1 MRKTNLLYSSY
12 IGEENSFLT
21 FSNYTEAMTGN
32 HLSVNTKMFPSTF
45 LCAYINVK
53 PDNNGNIDSF
63 INTIVGKY
71 ENKLAFL
78 RDTFTKDSN
87 ISAEDNIY
95 PLEYLIETI
104 KDFDDSFSINYAGQV
119 TEQDYNGTFC
129 DTMCIISTED
139 NGGKAILNPSKGV
152 KKIVDYNN
160 SYDYLYGW
168 SSYDATNN
176 SYNSYIYNGPSIYRD
191 VKPLFD
197 KLSDNNDNNDN
208 NENNSYIY
216 VSSYKY
222 DKLIFTPADKAKS
235 IEFNCIIPLFDIV
248 NVDPKSNDSNITE
261 PSDTELSDT
270 EPSDTKPS
278 DKPSDTEPS
287 NQLNSIEVDL
297 TSSTCNVPMGIWFS
311 QKFKKITL
319 QRDETSGFWPSWS
332 LVLSSQFK
340 PFPKSPHLQSDTQNI
355 SSTDAFGTF
364 AQILVEQ
371 ARLTDE
377 HTDIVVNVQ
386 ALSNRISDVESKINN
401 ISTNKS
407 LDDLKNKIDQIDTKV
422 ASLTE
427 SLEKVNSLISSI
439 TWKQN

>member
-1 MRKTNLLYSSY
+1 MRKTNLLYSTY

-45 LCAYINVK
+45 LCAYINVT
-53 PDNNGNIDSF
+53 PDNIGSF

-95 PLEYLIETI
+95 PLEYLINTL
-104 KDFDDSFSINYAGQV
+104 KDFDNEFSINYVGQV

-139 NGGKAILNPSKGV
+139 NGGKVTLNSVDGT
-152 KKIVDYNN
+152 KKTVDYNN
-160 SYDYLYGW
+160 SYTYLYGW
-168 SSYDATNN
+168 SSYNATN
-176 SYNSYIYNGPSIYRD
+176 SSYIYNGPSIYSD
-191 VKPLFD
+191 VTPLFD
-197 KLSDNNDNNDN
+197 DNDNNA
-208 NENNSYIY
+208 NNSYIY
-216 VSSYKY
+216 VSSYEH
-222 DKLIFTPADKAKS
+222 DKLIFTPDTKAKS

-248 NVDPKSNDSNITE
+248 NVDPKSNESNITE
-261 PSDTELSDT
+261 SSDTELSDT
-270 EPSDTKPS
+270 ESSDV
-278 DKPSDTEPS
+278 EPS
-287 NQLNSIEVDL
+287 KLPNIIEVDL

-311 QKFKKITL
+311 QDFKKITL

-377 HTDIVVNVQ
+377 HTDIAVNVQ
-386 ALSNRISDVESKINN
+386 ALSNRISTVESKVNN
-401 ISTNKS
+401 ISTNMS
-407 LDDLKNKIDQIDTKV
+407 LDALQNKIDQIDTKL

-427 SLEKVNSLISSI
+427 SLEKVDSLIASI
-439 TWKQN
+439 TWTHL

>member
-1 MRKTNLLYSSY
+1 MRKTNLLYSTY

-45 LCAYINVK
+45 LCAYINVT
-53 PDNNGNIDSF
+53 PDNIGSF

-71 ENKLAFL
+71 ENKLTFL

-95 PLEYLIETI
+95 PLEYLINTL
-104 KDFDDSFSINYAGQV
+104 KDFDNEFSINYVGQV

-139 NGGKAILNPSKGV
+139 NGGKATPNPV
-152 KKIVDYNN
+152 TVAKKTVDYNN

-176 SYNSYIYNGPSIYRD
+176 SYIYNGPSIYSN
-191 VKPLFD
+191 VTPLFD
-197 KLSDNNDNNDN
+197 KLSDNNDNNED
-208 NENNSYIY
+208 NSYIY
-216 VSSYKY
+216 VSSYEH
-222 DKLIFTPADKAKS
+222 DKLIFKPDAKAKS

-248 NVDPKSNDSNITE
+248 NVDPKSNESNITE
-261 PSDTELSDT
+261 SSDTELSDT
-270 EPSDTKPS
+270 ES
-278 DKPSDTEPS
+278 SDTEPS
-287 NQLNSIEVDL
+287 KLPNILEVDL

-311 QKFKKITL
+311 QGFKKITL

-377 HTDIVVNVQ
+377 HTDIAVNVQ

-401 ISTNKS
+401 ISTNMS
-407 LDDLKNKIDQIDTKV
+407 LDALQNKIDQIDTKL

>member
-45 LCAYINVK
+45 LCAYINVS
-53 PDNNGNIDSF
+53 DENIGSF

-95 PLEYLIETI
+95 PLEYLINTL
-104 KDFDDSFSINYAGQV
+104 KDFDNEFSINYVGQV

-139 NGGKAILNPSKGV
+139 NGGNATLSDVTGA
-152 KKIVDYNN
+152 KKTVDYNN
-160 SYDYLYGW
+160 SYTYLYGW
-168 SSYDATNN
+168 SSYNATN
-176 SYNSYIYNGPSIYRD
+176 SSYIYNGPSIYEH

-197 KLSDNNDNNDN
+197 DDK
-208 NENNSYIY
+208 NNSYIY
-216 VSSYKY
+216 VSSYEH
-222 DKLIFTPADKAKS
+222 DKLIFKPAAKAKS

-248 NVDPKSNDSNITE
+248 NVDPKSNESNITE

-270 EPSDTKPS
+270 ESS
-278 DKPSDTEPS
+278 NVEPS
-287 NQLNSIEVDL
+287 KLPNTLEVDL

-311 QKFKKITL
+311 QKFEKITL

-377 HTDIVVNVQ
+377 HTDIAVNVQ
-386 ALSNRISDVESKINN
+386 ALSNRISNVESKINN
-401 ISTNKS
+401 ISTNMS
-407 LDDLKNKIDQIDTKV
+407 LDALQNKIDQIDTKL

>member
-1 MRKTNLLYSSY
+1 MRKTNLLYSTY

-21 FSNYTEAMTGN
+21 FSNYTEAITGN

-45 LCAYINVK
+45 LCAYINVT
-53 PDNNGNIDSF
+53 PDNIGSF
-63 INTIVGKY
+63 INTVVGKY

-95 PLEYLIETI
+95 PLEYLINTL
-104 KDFDDSFSINYAGQV
+104 KDFDNEFSINYVGQV

-139 NGGKAILNPSKGV
+139 NGGKATPNPITV
-152 KKIVDYNN
+152 AKKTVDYNN

-168 SSYDATNN
+168 SSYDATNG
-176 SYNSYIYNGPSIYRD
+176 SYIYNGPSIYEN

-197 KLSDNNDNNDN
+197 NDK
-208 NENNSYIY
+208 NNSYIY
-216 VSSYKY
+216 VSSYGH
-222 DKLIFTPADKAKS
+222 DKLIFTPDTKAKS

-248 NVDPKSNDSNITE
+248 NVDPKSNESNITE
-261 PSDTELSDT
+261 PSVT

-278 DKPSDTEPS
+278 DTEPS
-287 NQLNSIEVDL
+287 DKEPSKQLHSIEVDL
-297 TSSTCNVPMGIWFS
+297 TSSTCNIPMGIWFS

-377 HTDIVVNVQ
+377 HTDIAVNVQ
-386 ALSNRISDVESKINN
+386 ALSNRISNVESKINN
-401 ISTNKS
+401 ISTNMS
-407 LDDLKNKIDQIDTKV
+407 LDALQNKIDQIDTKL

>member
-1 MRKTNLLYSSY
+1 MRKTNLLYSTY

-45 LCAYINVK
+45 LCAYINVT
-53 PDNNGNIDSF
+53 PDTIGSF

-95 PLEYLIETI
+95 PLEYLINTL
-104 KDFDDSFSINYAGQV
+104 KDFDNEFSINYVGQV

-139 NGGKAILNPSKGV
+139 NGGNTTLSNATV
-152 KKIVDYNN
+152 AKKTVDYNN
-160 SYDYLYGW
+160 NSTYLYGW
-168 SSYDATNN
+168 SSYDAT
-176 SYNSYIYNGPSIYRD
+176 SSSYIYNGPSIYEH

-197 KLSDNNDNNDN
+197 ND
-208 NENNSYIY
+208 ENNSYIY
-216 VSSYKY
+216 VSSYEH
-222 DKLIFTPADKAKS
+222 DKLIFTPDTKAKS

-248 NVDPKSNDSNITE
+248 NVDHKSNESNITE
-261 PSDTELSDT
+261 SSDTELPDT
-270 EPSDTKPS
+270 ESPDVEQSKPS
-278 DKPSDTEPS
+278 NT
-287 NQLNSIEVDL
+287 LEVDL

-371 ARLTDE
+371 ARLADE
-377 HTDIVVNVQ
+377 HTDIAVNAQ
-386 ALSNRISDVESKINN
+386 ALSNRISNVESKINN
-401 ISTNKS
+401 ISTNMS
-407 LDDLKNKIDQIDTKV
+407 LDALQNKIDQIDTKL

>member
-1 MRKTNLLYSSY
+1 MRKTNLLYSTY

-45 LCAYINVK
+45 LCAYINVT
-53 PDNNGNIDSF
+53 PDNIGSF

-78 RDTFTKDSN
+78 RDTFIKDSN

-95 PLEYLIETI
+95 PLEYLINTL
-104 KDFDDSFSINYAGQV
+104 KDFDNEFSINYVGQV

-139 NGGKAILNPSKGV
+139 NGGNATLNPVTEAKKTV
-152 KKIVDYNN
+152 KTVDYNN

-168 SSYDATNN
+168 SSYDATN
-176 SYNSYIYNGPSIYRD
+176 SSYIYNGPSIYEH

-197 KLSDNNDNNDN
+197 DKDNQDNH
-208 NENNSYIY
+208 IY
-216 VSSYKY
+216 VSSYEH

-248 NVDPKSNDSNITE
+248 NVDPKSNESNITE
-261 PSDTELSDT
+261 PSDTKLSDT
-270 EPSDTKPS
+270 ESSDTKPS
-278 DKPSDTEPS
+278 KPS
-287 NQLNSIEVDL
+287 NILEVDL
-297 TSSTCNVPMGIWFS
+297 TRSTCNVPMGIWFS

-377 HTDIVVNVQ
+377 HTDIAVNVQ
-386 ALSNRISDVESKINN
+386 ALSNRISDVESRINN

-407 LDDLKNKIDQIDTKV
+407 LDALRNKVDQIDTKL

-427 SLEKVNSLISSI
+427 SIEKVNSLISSI

>member
-1 MRKTNLLYSSY
+1 MRKTNLLYSTY

-45 LCAYINVK
+45 LCAYINVT
-53 PDNNGNIDSF
+53 PDNIDSF

-95 PLEYLIETI
+95 PLEYLINTL
-104 KDFDDSFSINYAGQV
+104 KDFDNEFSINYVGQV

-139 NGGKAILNPSKGV
+139 NGGKATPNPV
-152 KKIVDYNN
+152 TVAKKTVDYNN

-168 SSYDATNN
+168 SSYDATN
-176 SYNSYIYNGPSIYRD
+176 SSYIYNGPSIYEH

-197 KLSDNNDNNDN
+197 ND
-208 NENNSYIY
+208 ENNSYIY
-216 VSSYKY
+216 VSSYEH
-222 DKLIFTPADKAKS
+222 DKLIFTPDAKAKS

-248 NVDPKSNDSNITE
+248 NVDPKSNESNITE

-270 EPSDTKPS
+270 ESPDAEQSKPS
-278 DKPSDTEPS
+278 
-287 NQLNSIEVDL
+287 NIIEVDL

-311 QKFKKITL
+311 QGFNKITL

-340 PFPKSPHLQSDTQNI
+340 PFPKSPHLQPDTQNV

-377 HTDIVVNVQ
+377 HTDIAVNVQ
-386 ALSNRISDVESKINN
+386 ALSNRISNVESKINN
-401 ISTNKS
+401 ISTNMS
-407 LDDLKNKIDQIDTKV
+407 LDALQNKIDQIDTKL

>member
-1 MRKTNLLYSSY
+1 MRKTNLLYSTY

-45 LCAYINVK
+45 LCAYINVT
-53 PDNNGNIDSF
+53 PDNIGSF

-95 PLEYLIETI
+95 PLEYLINTL
-104 KDFDDSFSINYAGQV
+104 KDFDNEFSINYVGQV

-139 NGGKAILNPSKGV
+139 NGGKATPNPV
-152 KKIVDYNN
+152 TVAKKTVDYNN

-168 SSYDATNN
+168 SSYDATN
-176 SYNSYIYNGPSIYRD
+176 SSYIYNGPSIYEH

-197 KLSDNNDNNDN
+197 ND
-208 NENNSYIY
+208 ENNSYMY
-216 VSSYKY
+216 VSSYEH
-222 DKLIFTPADKAKS
+222 DKLIFTPDAKAKS
-235 IEFNCIIPLFDIV
+235 IEFNCIIPLFNIV
-248 NVDPKSNDSNITE
+248 NVDPKSNESNITE
-261 PSDTELSDT
+261 SLN
-270 EPSDTKPS
+270 
-278 DKPSDTEPS
+278 TEPS
-287 NQLNSIEVDL
+287 NIESPDAEQSKPLNILEVDL

-311 QKFKKITL
+311 QGFNKITL

-377 HTDIVVNVQ
+377 HTDIAVNVQ
-386 ALSNRISDVESKINN
+386 ALSNRISNVESKINN
-401 ISTNKS
+401 ISTNMS
-407 LDDLKNKIDQIDTKV
+407 LDALQNKIDQIDTKL

>member
-1 MRKTNLLYSSY
+1 
-12 IGEENSFLT
+12 
-21 FSNYTEAMTGN
+21 MTGN

-45 LCAYINVK
+45 LCAYINVSEE
-53 PDNNGNIDSF
+53 NIGSF

-71 ENKLAFL
+71 ENKLAYQ
-78 RDTFTKDSN
+78 RDTITKDSN

-95 PLEYLIETI
+95 PLEYLINTL
-104 KDFDDSFSINYAGQV
+104 KDFDNEFSINYVGQV

-139 NGGKAILNPSKGV
+139 NGGKAIPNPVNGV
-152 KKIVDYNN
+152 KKTVDYNN
-160 SYDYLYGW
+160 NSTYLYGW
-168 SSYDATNN
+168 SSYDAT
-176 SYNSYIYNGPSIYRD
+176 SSSYIYNGPSIYKD

-197 KLSDNNDNNDN
+197 NDK
-208 NENNSYIY
+208 NNSYMY
-216 VSSYKY
+216 VSSYEH
-222 DKLIFTPADKAKS
+222 DKLIFTPDTKAKS

-248 NVDPKSNDSNITE
+248 NVDPKSNESNITE
-261 PSDTELSDT
+261 SSDTELPDT
-270 EPSDTKPS
+270 ESPDAEQSKPS
-278 DKPSDTEPS
+278 NT
-287 NQLNSIEVDL
+287 LEVDL

-377 HTDIVVNVQ
+377 HTDIAVNAQ
-386 ALSNRISDVESKINN
+386 ALSNRISNVESKINN
-401 ISTNKS
+401 ISTNMS
-407 LDDLKNKIDQIDTKV
+407 LDALQNKIDQIDTKL

>member
-1 MRKTNLLYSSY
+1 MRKTNLLYSTY

-45 LCAYINVK
+45 LCAYINVR
-53 PDNNGNIDSF
+53 PDNIGSF
-63 INTIVGKY
+63 INTVVGKY

-95 PLEYLIETI
+95 PLEYLINTL
-104 KDFDDSFSINYAGQV
+104 KDFDNEFSINYAGQV

-139 NGGKAILNPSKGV
+139 NGGKAIPNPVNGV
-152 KKIVDYNN
+152 KKTVDYNN

-168 SSYDATNN
+168 SSYDATN
-176 SYNSYIYNGPSIYRD
+176 SSYIYNGPSIYED

-197 KLSDNNDNNDN
+197 DKKNH
-208 NENNSYIY
+208 IY
-216 VSSYKY
+216 VSSYEH
-222 DKLIFTPADKAKS
+222 DKLIFTPDAKAKS

-248 NVDPKSNDSNITE
+248 NVDPKSNESNITE
-261 PSDTELSDT
+261 PSNTEPSNA
-270 EPSDTKPS
+270 EPSDTESPDVEQSKPS
-278 DKPSDTEPS
+278 
-287 NQLNSIEVDL
+287 NILEVDL

-377 HTDIVVNVQ
+377 HTDIAVNMQ
-386 ALSNRISDVESKINN
+386 ALSNRIFDVESKINN
-401 ISTNKS
+401 ISTNMS
-407 LDDLKNKIDQIDTKV
+407 LDALQNKIDQIDTKL

-427 SLEKVNSLISSI
+427 SLEKVDSLIASI
-439 TWKQN
+439 TWTHL

>member
-1 MRKTNLLYSSY
+1 MRKTNLLYSTY

-45 LCAYINVK
+45 LCAYINVT
-53 PDNNGNIDSF
+53 PDNIGSF

-78 RDTFTKDSN
+78 RDTFTKDSS

-95 PLEYLIETI
+95 PLEYLINTL
-104 KDFDDSFSINYAGQV
+104 KDFDKEFSINYVGQV

-139 NGGKAILNPSKGV
+139 NGGKATISDVAGTKKTV
-152 KKIVDYNN
+152 KTVDYNN

-176 SYNSYIYNGPSIYRD
+176 SYIYNGPSIYSN
-191 VKPLFD
+191 VTPLFD
-197 KLSDNNDNNDN
+197 KLSDNNDNN
-208 NENNSYIY
+208 ENNSYMY
-216 VSSYKY
+216 VSSYEH
-222 DKLIFTPADKAKS
+222 DKLIFRPDTKAKS

-248 NVDPKSNDSNITE
+248 NVDPKSNESNITE
-261 PSDTELSDT
+261 PSNTELPDTESTDV
-270 EPSDTKPS
+270 EQSKPS
-278 DKPSDTEPS
+278 NT
-287 NQLNSIEVDL
+287 LEVDL

-377 HTDIVVNVQ
+377 HTDIAVNVQ
-386 ALSNRISDVESKINN
+386 ALSNRISNVESKVNN
-401 ISTNKS
+401 ISTNMS

>member
-1 MRKTNLLYSSY
+1 MRKTNLLYSTY

-45 LCAYINVK
+45 LCAYINVSEE
-53 PDNNGNIDSF
+53 NIGSF

-95 PLEYLIETI
+95 PLEYLINTL
-104 KDFDDSFSINYAGQV
+104 KDFDNEFSINYVGQV

-139 NGGKAILNPSKGV
+139 NGGKAIPNPVNGV
-152 KKIVDYNN
+152 KKTVDYNN
-160 SYDYLYGW
+160 NSTYLYGW
-168 SSYDATNN
+168 SSYDAT
-176 SYNSYIYNGPSIYRD
+176 SSSYIYNGPSIYEH

-197 KLSDNNDNNDN
+197 ND
-208 NENNSYIY
+208 ENNSYMY
-216 VSSYKY
+216 VSSYEH
-222 DKLIFTPADKAKS
+222 DKLIFKPDAKAKS

-248 NVDPKSNDSNITE
+248 NVDPKSNESNITE
-261 PSDTELSDT
+261 SSDTELPDT
-270 EPSDTKPS
+270 ESPDVEQSKPS
-278 DKPSDTEPS
+278 NT
-287 NQLNSIEVDL
+287 LEVDL

-371 ARLTDE
+371 ARLADE
-377 HTDIVVNVQ
+377 HTDIAVNAQ
-386 ALSNRISDVESKINN
+386 ALSNRISNVESKINN
-401 ISTNKS
+401 ISTNMS
-407 LDDLKNKIDQIDTKV
+407 LDALQNKIDQIDTKL

>member
-1 MRKTNLLYSSY
+1 MRKTNLLYSTY

-45 LCAYINVK
+45 LCAYINVT
-53 PDNNGNIDSF
+53 PDNIGSF

-95 PLEYLIETI
+95 PLEYLINTL
-104 KDFDDSFSINYAGQV
+104 KDFDNEFSINYVGQV

-139 NGGKAILNPSKGV
+139 NGGNATLSDATGA
-152 KKIVDYNN
+152 KKTVDYNN
-160 SYDYLYGW
+160 SYTYLYGW
-168 SSYDATNN
+168 SSYDAT
-176 SYNSYIYNGPSIYRD
+176 SSSYIYNGPSIYSD
-191 VKPLFD
+191 VTPLFD
-197 KLSDNNDNNDN
+197 NDK
-208 NENNSYIY
+208 NNSYMY
-216 VSSYKY
+216 VSSYEH
-222 DKLIFTPADKAKS
+222 DKLIFTPDTKAKS

-248 NVDPKSNDSNITE
+248 NVDPKSNESNITE
-261 PSDTELSDT
+261 S
-270 EPSDTKPS
+270 SDTKLS
-278 DKPSDTEPS
+278 DAETPDVEQSKPS
-287 NQLNSIEVDL
+287 NILEVDL

-311 QKFKKITL
+311 QGFNKITL

-377 HTDIVVNVQ
+377 HTDIAVNVQ
-386 ALSNRISDVESKINN
+386 ALSNRISSVESKINN
-401 ISTNKS
+401 ISTNMS
-407 LDDLKNKIDQIDTKV
+407 LDALQNKIDQIDTKL
-422 ASLTE
+422 ASLAE
-427 SLEKVNSLISSI
+427 SLEKVDSLISAI
-439 TWKQN
+439 TWQQI

>member
-1 MRKTNLLYSSY
+1 MRKTNLLYSTY

-45 LCAYINVK
+45 LCAYINVT
-53 PDNNGNIDSF
+53 PDNIGSF

-95 PLEYLIETI
+95 PLEYLINTL
-104 KDFDDSFSINYAGQV
+104 KDFDNEFSINYVGQV

-139 NGGKAILNPSKGV
+139 NGGNATLSDATGA
-152 KKIVDYNN
+152 KKTVDYNN
-160 SYDYLYGW
+160 SYTYLYGW
-168 SSYDATNN
+168 SSYDAT
-176 SYNSYIYNGPSIYRD
+176 SSSYIYNGPSIYSD
-191 VKPLFD
+191 VTPLFD
-197 KLSDNNDNNDN
+197 NDK
-208 NENNSYIY
+208 NNSYMY
-216 VSSYKY
+216 VSSYEH
-222 DKLIFTPADKAKS
+222 DKLIFTPDTKAKS

-248 NVDPKSNDSNITE
+248 NVDPKSNESNITE
-261 PSDTELSDT
+261 S
-270 EPSDTKPS
+270 SDTKLS
-278 DKPSDTEPS
+278 DAETPDVEQSKPS
-287 NQLNSIEVDL
+287 NILEVDL

-311 QKFKKITL
+311 QGFNKITL

-377 HTDIVVNVQ
+377 HTDIAVNVQ
-386 ALSNRISDVESKINN
+386 ALSNRISSVESKINN
-401 ISTNKS
+401 ISTNMS
-407 LDDLKNKIDQIDTKV
+407 LDALRNKVDKIETKL

>member
-1 MRKTNLLYSSY
+1 MRKTNLLYSTY

-45 LCAYINVK
+45 LCAYINVT
-53 PDNNGNIDSF
+53 PDNISSF

-104 KDFDDSFSINYAGQV
+104 EEFDKDFSINYVGQV

-139 NGGKAILNPSKGV
+139 NGGKVTANSVNGT
-152 KKIVDYNN
+152 KKTVDYNN
-160 SYDYLYGW
+160 SSTYLYGW

-176 SYNSYIYNGPSIYRD
+176 LYYNGPSIYGN
-191 VKPLFD
+191 VNPLFD
-197 KLSDNNDNNDN
+197 DE
-208 NENNSYIY
+208 ENRY

-222 DKLIFTPADKAKS
+222 DKLTFIPDTNAKS

-248 NVDPKSNDSNITE
+248 NVDPKSNESNITE
-261 PSDTELSDT
+261 SLESDTES
-270 EPSDTKPS
+270 
-278 DKPSDTEPS
+278 S
-287 NQLNSIEVDL
+287 NILEVDL

-319 QRDETSGFWPSWS
+319 NRDESTGFWPSWS

-340 PFPKSPHLQSDTQNI
+340 PFPKSPHLQSDTQNV

-377 HTDIVVNVQ
+377 HTDIAVNVQ
-386 ALSNRISDVESKINN
+386 ALSNRISNLESKINN
-401 ISTNKS
+401 TSTNMS
-407 LDDLKNKIDQIDTKV
+407 LDALKNKIDEIDTKL
-422 ASLTE
+422 ASLSE
-427 SLEKVNSLISSI
+427 SFEKVNSLISSI

>member
-1 MRKTNLLYSSY
+1 MRKTNLLYSTY

-45 LCAYINVK
+45 LCAYINVSEE
-53 PDNNGNIDSF
+53 NIGSF

-95 PLEYLIETI
+95 PLEYLINTL
-104 KDFDDSFSINYAGQV
+104 KDFDNEFSINYVGQV

-139 NGGKAILNPSKGV
+139 NGGNTTLSNATV
-152 KKIVDYNN
+152 AKKTVDYNN
-160 SYDYLYGW
+160 NSTYLYGW
-168 SSYDATNN
+168 SSYDAT
-176 SYNSYIYNGPSIYRD
+176 SSSYIYNGPSIYEH

-197 KLSDNNDNNDN
+197 ND
-208 NENNSYIY
+208 ENNSYMY
-216 VSSYKY
+216 VSSYEH
-222 DKLIFTPADKAKS
+222 DKLIFTPDTKAKS

-248 NVDPKSNDSNITE
+248 NVDPKSNESNITE
-261 PSDTELSDT
+261 SSDTELPDT
-270 EPSDTKPS
+270 ESPDVEQSKPS
-278 DKPSDTEPS
+278 NT
-287 NQLNSIEVDL
+287 LEVDL

-371 ARLTDE
+371 ARLADE
-377 HTDIVVNVQ
+377 HTDIAVNAQ
-386 ALSNRISDVESKINN
+386 ALSNRISNVESKINN
-401 ISTNKS
+401 ISTNMS
-407 LDDLKNKIDQIDTKV
+407 LDALQNKIDQIDTKL

>member
-1 MRKTNLLYSSY
+1 MRKTNLLYSTY

-45 LCAYINVK
+45 LCAYINVT
-53 PDNNGNIDSF
+53 PDNIGSF

-95 PLEYLIETI
+95 PLEYLINTL
-104 KDFDDSFSINYAGQV
+104 KDFDNEFSINYVGQV

-139 NGGKAILNPSKGV
+139 NGGNTTLSNATV
-152 KKIVDYNN
+152 AKKTVDYNN
-160 SYDYLYGW
+160 NSTYLYGW
-168 SSYDATNN
+168 SSYDAT
-176 SYNSYIYNGPSIYRD
+176 SSSYIYNGPSIYKD

-197 KLSDNNDNNDN
+197 NDK
-208 NENNSYIY
+208 NNSYMY
-216 VSSYKY
+216 VSSYEH
-222 DKLIFTPADKAKS
+222 DKLIFTPDTKAKS

-248 NVDPKSNDSNITE
+248 NVDPKSNESNITE
-261 PSDTELSDT
+261 SSDTELPDT
-270 EPSDTKPS
+270 ESSDVEQSKPS
-278 DKPSDTEPS
+278 
-287 NQLNSIEVDL
+287 NILEVDL

-371 ARLTDE
+371 ARLADE
-377 HTDIVVNVQ
+377 HTDIAVNAQ
-386 ALSNRISDVESKINN
+386 ALSNRISNVESKINN
-401 ISTNKS
+401 ISTNMS
-407 LDDLKNKIDQIDTKV
+407 LDALQNKIDQIDTKL

>member
-1 MRKTNLLYSSY
+1 MRKTNLLYSTY

-45 LCAYINVK
+45 LCAYINVSEE
-53 PDNNGNIDSF
+53 NIGSF

-95 PLEYLIETI
+95 PLEYLINTL
-104 KDFDDSFSINYAGQV
+104 KDFDNEFSINYVGQV

-139 NGGKAILNPSKGV
+139 NGGKAIPNPVNGV
-152 KKIVDYNN
+152 KKTVDYNN
-160 SYDYLYGW
+160 NSTYLYGW
-168 SSYDATNN
+168 SSYDAT
-176 SYNSYIYNGPSIYRD
+176 SSSYIYNGPSIYKD

-197 KLSDNNDNNDN
+197 NDK
-208 NENNSYIY
+208 NNSYMY
-216 VSSYKY
+216 VSSYEH
-222 DKLIFTPADKAKS
+222 DKLIFTPDTKAKS

-248 NVDPKSNDSNITE
+248 NVDPKSNESNITE
-261 PSDTELSDT
+261 SSDTELPDT
-270 EPSDTKPS
+270 ESPDAEQSKPS
-278 DKPSDTEPS
+278 NT
-287 NQLNSIEVDL
+287 LEVDL

-340 PFPKSPHLQSDTQNI
+340 PFPKSPHLQSDTQNV

-377 HTDIVVNVQ
+377 HTDIAVNVQ

-401 ISTNKS
+401 ISTNMS
-407 LDDLKNKIDQIDTKV
+407 LDALQNKIDQIDTKL

>member
-1 MRKTNLLYSSY
+1 MRKTNLLYSTY

-45 LCAYINVK
+45 LCAYINVSEE
-53 PDNNGNIDSF
+53 NIGSF

-95 PLEYLIETI
+95 PLEYLINTL
-104 KDFDDSFSINYAGQV
+104 KDFDNEFSINYVGQV

-139 NGGKAILNPSKGV
+139 NGGKAIPNPVNGV
-152 KKIVDYNN
+152 KKTVDYNN
-160 SYDYLYGW
+160 SYTYLYGW

-176 SYNSYIYNGPSIYRD
+176 SYIYNGPSIYEH

-197 KLSDNNDNNDN
+197 ND
-208 NENNSYIY
+208 ENNSYMY
-216 VSSYKY
+216 VSSYEH
-222 DKLIFTPADKAKS
+222 DKLIFKPDAKAKS

-248 NVDPKSNDSNITE
+248 NVDHKSNESNITE
-261 PSDTELSDT
+261 SSDTELPDT
-270 EPSDTKPS
+270 ESPDVEQSKPS
-278 DKPSDTEPS
+278 NT
-287 NQLNSIEVDL
+287 LEVDL

-371 ARLTDE
+371 ARLADE
-377 HTDIVVNVQ
+377 HTDIAVNAQ
-386 ALSNRISDVESKINN
+386 ALSNRISNVESKINN
-401 ISTNKS
+401 ISTNMS
-407 LDDLKNKIDQIDTKV
+407 LDALQNKIDQIDTKL

>member
-1 MRKTNLLYSSY
+1 MRKTNLLYSTY
-12 IGEENSFLT
+12 IGKENSFLT

-45 LCAYINVK
+45 LCAYINVSD
-53 PDNNGNIDSF
+53 DNISSF

-104 KDFDDSFSINYAGQV
+104 EEFDKDFSINYVGQV

-139 NGGKAILNPSKGV
+139 NGGKVTANSVNGT
-152 KKIVDYNN
+152 KKTVDYKN

-176 SYNSYIYNGPSIYRD
+176 SYIYNGPSIYEH

-197 KLSDNNDNNDN
+197 DK
-208 NENNSYIY
+208 ENRY

-222 DKLIFTPADKAKS
+222 DKLTFIPDTNAKS

-248 NVDPKSNDSNITE
+248 NVDPKSNESNITE
-261 PSDTELSDT
+261 SSDTKLSDT
-270 EPSDTKPS
+270 ES
-278 DKPSDTEPS
+278 SDTESSNKEPS
-287 NQLNSIEVDL
+287 NILEVDL

-311 QKFKKITL
+311 QSFNKITL
-319 QRDETSGFWPSWS
+319 QRDESTGFWPSWS

-340 PFPKSPHLQSDTQNI
+340 PFPKSPHLQSDTQNV

-377 HTDIVVNVQ
+377 HTDIAVNVQ
-386 ALSNRISDVESKINN
+386 TLSNRISNLESKINN
-401 ISTNKS
+401 TSTNMS
-407 LDDLKNKIDQIDTKV
+407 LDALKNKIDEIDTKL
-422 ASLTE
+422 ASLSE
-427 SLEKVNSLISSI
+427 SFEKVNSLISSI

>member
-1 MRKTNLLYSSY
+1 MRKTNLLYSTY

-45 LCAYINVK
+45 LCAYINVR
-53 PDNNGNIDSF
+53 PDNIGSF

-95 PLEYLIETI
+95 PLEYLINTL
-104 KDFDDSFSINYAGQV
+104 KDFDNEFSINYVGQV

-139 NGGKAILNPSKGV
+139 NGGKATISDVTGT
-152 KKIVDYNN
+152 KKTVDYKN
-160 SYDYLYGW
+160 SYSYYLYGW
-168 SSYDATNN
+168 SSYDATK
-176 SYNSYIYNGPSIYRD
+176 NSYIYNGPSIYRD

-197 KLSDNNDNNDN
+197 NNDNDN
-208 NENNSYIY
+208 NENNSYMY
-216 VSSYKY
+216 VSSYEH
-222 DKLIFTPADKAKS
+222 DKLIFKPDAKAKS

-248 NVDPKSNDSNITE
+248 NVDPKSNESNITE
-261 PSDTELSDT
+261 SLDTKLSDT
-270 EPSDTKPS
+270 ESSDAEQSKPS
-278 DKPSDTEPS
+278 
-287 NQLNSIEVDL
+287 NILEVDL

-340 PFPKSPHLQSDTQNI
+340 PFPKSPHLQSDTQNV

-377 HTDIVVNVQ
+377 HTDIAVNVQ

-401 ISTNKS
+401 ISTNMS
-407 LDDLKNKIDQIDTKV
+407 LDALQNKIDQIDTKL

>member
-1 MRKTNLLYSSY
+1 MRKTNLLYSTY

-45 LCAYINVK
+45 LCAYINVT
-53 PDNNGNIDSF
+53 PDNIGSF

-95 PLEYLIETI
+95 PLEYLINTL
-104 KDFDDSFSINYAGQV
+104 KDFDNEFSINYVGQV

-139 NGGKAILNPSKGV
+139 NGGKATPNPV
-152 KKIVDYNN
+152 TVAKKTVDYNN

-168 SSYDATNN
+168 SSYNATN
-176 SYNSYIYNGPSIYRD
+176 SSYIYNGPSIYEH

-197 KLSDNNDNNDN
+197 DKKNH
-208 NENNSYIY
+208 IY
-216 VSSYKY
+216 VSSYEH
-222 DKLIFTPADKAKS
+222 DKLIFKPDAKAKS

-248 NVDPKSNDSNITE
+248 NVDPKSNESNITE
-261 PSDTELSDT
+261 PSNT
-270 EPSDTKPS
+270 EPSDK
-278 DKPSDTEPS
+278 EPS
-287 NQLNSIEVDL
+287 KQLNSIEVDL

-311 QKFKKITL
+311 QGFNKITL

-377 HTDIVVNVQ
+377 HTDIAVNVQ
-386 ALSNRISDVESKINN
+386 ALSNRISNVESKINN
-401 ISTNKS
+401 ISTNMS
-407 LDDLKNKIDQIDTKV
+407 LDALQNKIDQIDTKL

>member
-1 MRKTNLLYSSY
+1 MRKTNLLYSTY

-45 LCAYINVK
+45 LCAYINVT
-53 PDNNGNIDSF
+53 PDNIGSF

-95 PLEYLIETI
+95 PLEYLINTL
-104 KDFDDSFSINYAGQV
+104 KDFDNEFSINYVGQV

-139 NGGKAILNPSKGV
+139 NGGKAISNPV
-152 KKIVDYNN
+152 TVAKKTVDYNN
-160 SYDYLYGW
+160 SYTYLYGW

-176 SYNSYIYNGPSIYRD
+176 SYIYNGPSIYEH

-197 KLSDNNDNNDN
+197 KLPGNNNNNDN

-216 VSSYKY
+216 VSSYEH
-222 DKLIFTPADKAKS
+222 DKLIFKPDAKAKS

-248 NVDPKSNDSNITE
+248 NVDPKSNESNITE
-261 PSDTELSDT
+261 PSNS

-278 DKPSDTEPS
+278 DTEPTK
-287 NQLNSIEVDL
+287 QLNSIEVDL

-340 PFPKSPHLQSDTQNI
+340 PFPKSPHLQPDTQNV

-377 HTDIVVNVQ
+377 HTDIAVNVQ
-386 ALSNRISDVESKINN
+386 ALSNRISSVESKINN
-401 ISTNKS
+401 ISTNMS
-407 LDDLKNKIDQIDTKV
+407 LDALQNKIDQIDTKL

>member
-1 MRKTNLLYSSY
+1 MRKTNLLYSTY

-45 LCAYINVK
+45 LCAYINVSEE
-53 PDNNGNIDSF
+53 NIGSF

-95 PLEYLIETI
+95 PLEYLINTL
-104 KDFDDSFSINYAGQV
+104 KDFDNEFSINYVGQV

-139 NGGKAILNPSKGV
+139 NGGNTTLSNATV
-152 KKIVDYNN
+152 AKKTVDYNN
-160 SYDYLYGW
+160 NSTYLYGW
-168 SSYDATNN
+168 SSYDAT
-176 SYNSYIYNGPSIYRD
+176 SSSYIYNGPSIYKD

-197 KLSDNNDNNDN
+197 ND
-208 NENNSYIY
+208 ENNSYMY
-216 VSSYKY
+216 VSSYEH
-222 DKLIFTPADKAKS
+222 DKLIFTPDTKAKS

-248 NVDPKSNDSNITE
+248 NVDPKSNESNITE
-261 PSDTELSDT
+261 SSDTELPDT
-270 EPSDTKPS
+270 ESPDVEQSKPS
-278 DKPSDTEPS
+278 NT
-287 NQLNSIEVDL
+287 LEVDL
-297 TSSTCNVPMGIWFS
+297 TSSTYNVPMGIWFS

-371 ARLTDE
+371 ARLADE
-377 HTDIVVNVQ
+377 HTDIAVNAQ
-386 ALSNRISDVESKINN
+386 ALSNRISNVESKINN
-401 ISTNKS
+401 ISTNMS
-407 LDDLKNKIDQIDTKV
+407 LDALQNKIDQIDTKL

>member
-1 MRKTNLLYSSY
+1 MRKTNLLYSTY

-45 LCAYINVK
+45 LCAYINVT
-53 PDNNGNIDSF
+53 PDNIGSF

-95 PLEYLIETI
+95 PLEYLINTL
-104 KDFDDSFSINYAGQV
+104 KDFDNEFSINYVGQV

-139 NGGKAILNPSKGV
+139 NGGKVTLNSVDGT
-152 KKIVDYNN
+152 KKTVDYNN
-160 SYDYLYGW
+160 SYSYLYGW
-168 SSYDATNN
+168 SSYDTTK
-176 SYNSYIYNGPSIYRD
+176 NSYIYNGPSIYKN
-191 VKPLFD
+191 VEPLFD
-197 KLSDNNDNNDN
+197 DNDNNA
-208 NENNSYIY
+208 NNSYIY
-216 VSSYKY
+216 VSSYEH

-248 NVDPKSNDSNITE
+248 NVDPKSNESNITE
-261 PSDTELSDT
+261 PSNT
-270 EPSDTKPS
+270 EPLDTKPS
-278 DKPSDTEPS
+278 DTESPDVEQSKPS
-287 NQLNSIEVDL
+287 NILEVDL

-311 QKFKKITL
+311 QKFEKITL

-340 PFPKSPHLQSDTQNI
+340 PFPKSPHLQSDTQNV

-377 HTDIVVNVQ
+377 HTDIAVNVQ
-386 ALSNRISDVESKINN
+386 ALSNRISNVESKINN
-401 ISTNKS
+401 ISTNMS
-407 LDDLKNKIDQIDTKV
+407 LDALQNKIDQIDTKL

>member
-1 MRKTNLLYSSY
+1 MRKTNLLYSTY

-45 LCAYINVK
+45 LCAYINVT
-53 PDNNGNIDSF
+53 PDNIGSF

-95 PLEYLIETI
+95 PLEYLINTL
-104 KDFDDSFSINYAGQV
+104 KDFDNEFSINYVGQV

-139 NGGKAILNPSKGV
+139 NGGNATISDVTEAKKMV
-152 KKIVDYNN
+152 KTVDYNN
-160 SYDYLYGW
+160 SYTYLYGW

-176 SYNSYIYNGPSIYRD
+176 SYIYNGPSIYEH

-197 KLSDNNDNNDN
+197 KLPDNNNNNDNNDN

-216 VSSYKY
+216 VSSYEH
-222 DKLIFTPADKAKS
+222 DKLIFKPDTKAKS

-248 NVDPKSNDSNITE
+248 NVDPKSNESNITE
-261 PSDTELSDT
+261 PSNS

-278 DKPSDTEPS
+278 DTEPTK
-287 NQLNSIEVDL
+287 QLNSIEVDL

-340 PFPKSPHLQSDTQNI
+340 PFPKSPHLQSDTQNV

-377 HTDIVVNVQ
+377 HTDIAVNMQ
-386 ALSNRISDVESKINN
+386 ALSNRIFDVESKINN
-401 ISTNKS
+401 ISTNMS
-407 LDDLKNKIDQIDTKV
+407 LDALQNKIDQIDTKL
-422 ASLTE
+422 ATLTE

>member
-1 MRKTNLLYSSY
+1 MRKTNLLYSTY

-45 LCAYINVK
+45 LCAYINVT
-53 PDNNGNIDSF
+53 PDNIGSF

-95 PLEYLIETI
+95 PLEYLINTL
-104 KDFDDSFSINYAGQV
+104 KDFDNEFSINYVGQV

-139 NGGKAILNPSKGV
+139 NGGKAIPNPVDGA

-168 SSYDATNN
+168 SSYDESNKE
-176 SYNSYIYNGPSIYRD
+176 YIYNGPSIYSD

-197 KLSDNNDNNDN
+197 DKKNH
-208 NENNSYIY
+208 IY
-216 VSSYKY
+216 VSSYEH
-222 DKLIFTPADKAKS
+222 DKLIFTPDTKAKS

-248 NVDPKSNDSNITE
+248 NVDPKSNESNITESSNTE
-261 PSDTELSDT
+261 PSDTE
-270 EPSDTKPS
+270 PPK
-278 DKPSDTEPS
+278 
-287 NQLNSIEVDL
+287 QLNSIEVDL

-311 QKFKKITL
+311 QGFKKITL

-340 PFPKSPHLQSDTQNI
+340 PFPKSPHLQSDTQNV

-377 HTDIVVNVQ
+377 HTDIAVNVQ

-401 ISTNKS
+401 ISTNMS
-407 LDDLKNKIDQIDTKV
+407 LDALQNKIDQIDTKL

>member
-1 MRKTNLLYSSY
+1 MRKTNLLYSTY

-45 LCAYINVK
+45 LCAYINVSEE
-53 PDNNGNIDSF
+53 NIGSF

-104 KDFDDSFSINYAGQV
+104 EEFDKEYSINYVGQV

-139 NGGKAILNPSKGV
+139 NGGNTTLSNATV
-152 KKIVDYNN
+152 AKKTVDYNN
-160 SYDYLYGW
+160 NSTYLYGW
-168 SSYDATNN
+168 SSYDAT
-176 SYNSYIYNGPSIYRD
+176 SSSYIYNGPSIYKD

-197 KLSDNNDNNDN
+197 NDK
-208 NENNSYIY
+208 NNSYMY
-216 VSSYKY
+216 VSSYEH
-222 DKLIFTPADKAKS
+222 DKLIFKPDAKAKS

-248 NVDPKSNDSNITE
+248 NVDPKSNESNITE
-261 PSDTELSDT
+261 SSDTELPDT
-270 EPSDTKPS
+270 ESPDVEQSKPS
-278 DKPSDTEPS
+278 NT
-287 NQLNSIEVDL
+287 LEVDL

-340 PFPKSPHLQSDTQNI
+340 PFPKSPHLQSDTQNV

-377 HTDIVVNVQ
+377 HTDIAVNVQ

-401 ISTNKS
+401 ISTNMS
-407 LDDLKNKIDQIDTKV
+407 LDALQNKIDQIDTKL

>member
-1 MRKTNLLYSSY
+1 MRKTNLLYSTY

-45 LCAYINVK
+45 LCAYINVT
-53 PDNNGNIDSF
+53 PDNIGSF

-95 PLEYLIETI
+95 PLEYLINTL
-104 KDFDDSFSINYAGQV
+104 KDFDNEFSINYVGQV

-139 NGGKAILNPSKGV
+139 NGGNATLNSVDGT
-152 KKIVDYNN
+152 KKTVDYNN

-168 SSYDATNN
+168 SSYNATN
-176 SYNSYIYNGPSIYRD
+176 NSYIYNGPSIYEH

-197 KLSDNNDNNDN
+197 DDK
-208 NENNSYIY
+208 NNSYIY
-216 VSSYKY
+216 VSSYEH
-222 DKLIFTPADKAKS
+222 DKLIFKPDAKAKS

-248 NVDPKSNDSNITE
+248 NVDPKSNESNITE
-261 PSDTELSDT
+261 PSNTEPSDT

-278 DKPSDTEPS
+278 
-287 NQLNSIEVDL
+287 NQLNSLEVDL

-340 PFPKSPHLQSDTQNI
+340 PFPKSPHLQSDTQNV

-377 HTDIVVNVQ
+377 HTDIAVNVQ

-401 ISTNKS
+401 ISTNMS
-407 LDDLKNKIDQIDTKV
+407 LDALQNKIDQIDTKL

>member
-1 MRKTNLLYSSY
+1 MRKTNLLYSTY

-45 LCAYINVK
+45 LCAYINVSEE
-53 PDNNGNIDSF
+53 NIGSF

-95 PLEYLIETI
+95 PLEYLINTL
-104 KDFDDSFSINYAGQV
+104 KDFDNEFSINYVGQV

-139 NGGKAILNPSKGV
+139 NGGKAIPNPVNGV
-152 KKIVDYNN
+152 KKTVDYNN
-160 SYDYLYGW
+160 NSTYLYGW
-168 SSYDATNN
+168 SSYDAT
-176 SYNSYIYNGPSIYRD
+176 SSSYIYNGPSIYKD

-197 KLSDNNDNNDN
+197 NDK
-208 NENNSYIY
+208 NNSYMY
-216 VSSYKY
+216 VSSYEH
-222 DKLIFTPADKAKS
+222 DKLIFTPDTKAKS

-248 NVDPKSNDSNITE
+248 NVDPKSNESNITE
-261 PSDTELSDT
+261 SSDTELPDT
-270 EPSDTKPS
+270 ESPDVEQSKPS
-278 DKPSDTEPS
+278 NT
-287 NQLNSIEVDL
+287 LEVDL

-371 ARLTDE
+371 ARLADE
-377 HTDIVVNVQ
+377 HTDIAVNAQ
-386 ALSNRISDVESKINN
+386 ALSNRISNVESKINN
-401 ISTNKS
+401 ISTNMS
-407 LDDLKNKIDQIDTKV
+407 LDALQNKIDQIDTKL

>member
-1 MRKTNLLYSSY
+1 MRKTNLLYSTY

-45 LCAYINVK
+45 LCAYINVT
-53 PDNNGNIDSF
+53 PDNIGSF

-95 PLEYLIETI
+95 PLEYLINTL
-104 KDFDDSFSINYAGQV
+104 KDFDNEFSINYVGQV

-139 NGGKAILNPSKGV
+139 NGGKVTTNPV
-152 KKIVDYNN
+152 TVAKKTVDYNN

-168 SSYDATNN
+168 SSYDATNG
-176 SYNSYIYNGPSIYRD
+176 SYIYNGLSIYGN

-197 KLSDNNDNNDN
+197 DKKNH
-208 NENNSYIY
+208 IY
-216 VSSYKY
+216 VSSYEH
-222 DKLIFTPADKAKS
+222 DKMIFTPDTKAKS

-248 NVDPKSNDSNITE
+248 NVDPKSNESNITE
-261 PSDTELSDT
+261 SSDTKLSDIESSDTESPDA
-270 EPSDTKPS
+270 EQSKPS
-278 DKPSDTEPS
+278 
-287 NQLNSIEVDL
+287 NILEVDL

-311 QKFKKITL
+311 QGFNKITL

-340 PFPKSPHLQSDTQNI
+340 PFPKSPHLQSDTQNV

-377 HTDIVVNVQ
+377 HTDIAVNVQ
-386 ALSNRISDVESKINN
+386 ALSNRIFDVESKINN
-401 ISTNKS
+401 ISTNMS
-407 LDDLKNKIDQIDTKV
+407 LDALQNKIDQIDTKL

-427 SLEKVNSLISSI
+427 SLEKVDSLIASI
-439 TWKQN
+439 TWTHL

>member
-1 MRKTNLLYSSY
+1 MRKTNLLYSTY

-45 LCAYINVK
+45 LCAYINVT
-53 PDNNGNIDSF
+53 PDTIGSF

-95 PLEYLIETI
+95 PLEYLINTL
-104 KDFDDSFSINYAGQV
+104 KDFDNEFSINYVGQV

-139 NGGKAILNPSKGV
+139 NGGNTTLSNATV
-152 KKIVDYNN
+152 AKKTVDYNN
-160 SYDYLYGW
+160 NSTYLYGW
-168 SSYDATNN
+168 SSYDAT
-176 SYNSYIYNGPSIYRD
+176 SSSYIYNGPSIYKD

-197 KLSDNNDNNDN
+197 ND
-208 NENNSYIY
+208 ENNSYMY
-216 VSSYKY
+216 VSSYEH
-222 DKLIFTPADKAKS
+222 DKLIFKPDAKAKS

-248 NVDPKSNDSNITE
+248 NVDHKSNESNITE
-261 PSDTELSDT
+261 SSDTELPDT
-270 EPSDTKPS
+270 ESPDVEQSKPS
-278 DKPSDTEPS
+278 NT
-287 NQLNSIEVDL
+287 LEVDL

-340 PFPKSPHLQSDTQNI
+340 PFPKSPHLQSDTQNV

-377 HTDIVVNVQ
+377 HTDITVNVQ

-401 ISTNKS
+401 ISTNMS
-407 LDDLKNKIDQIDTKV
+407 LDALQNKIDQIDTKL

>member
-1 MRKTNLLYSSY
+1 MRKTNLLYSTY

-95 PLEYLIETI
+95 PLEYLINTL
-104 KDFDDSFSINYAGQV
+104 KDFDKEFSINYVGQV

-139 NGGKAILNPSKGV
+139 NGGNATLSDATV
-152 KKIVDYNN
+152 AKKTVDYNN

-168 SSYDATNN
+168 SSYDAT
-176 SYNSYIYNGPSIYRD
+176 SSSYIYNGPSIYRN

-197 KLSDNNDNNDN
+197 NDK
-208 NENNSYIY
+208 NNSYMY
-216 VSSYKY
+216 VSSYKH
-222 DKLIFTPADKAKS
+222 DKLIFTPDTKAKS

-248 NVDPKSNDSNITE
+248 NVDPKSNESNITE
-261 PSDTELSDT
+261 TSDTELSDT
-270 EPSDTKPS
+270 ESPDVEQSKP
-278 DKPSDTEPS
+278 
-287 NQLNSIEVDL
+287 LNILEVDL

-377 HTDIVVNVQ
+377 HTNIVVNVQ

-401 ISTNKS
+401 ISTNMS
-407 LDDLKNKIDQIDTKV
+407 LDAIQNKIDQIDTKL

>member
-1 MRKTNLLYSSY
+1 MRKTNLLYSTY

-45 LCAYINVK
+45 LCAYINVT
-53 PDNNGNIDSF
+53 PDNIGSF
-63 INTIVGKY
+63 INTVVGKY

-95 PLEYLIETI
+95 PLEYLINTL
-104 KDFDDSFSINYAGQV
+104 KDFDSEFSINYVGQV

-139 NGGKAILNPSKGV
+139 NGGNATISDVTGAKKTV
-152 KKIVDYNN
+152 KTVNYNN
-160 SYDYLYGW
+160 SYKYLYGW
-168 SSYDATNN
+168 SSYDATNG
-176 SYNSYIYNGPSIYRD
+176 SYIYNGPSIYKD
-191 VKPLFD
+191 VEPLFD
-197 KLSDNNDNNDN
+197 NDK
-208 NENNSYIY
+208 NNSYIY
-216 VSSYKY
+216 VSSYEH
-222 DKLIFTPADKAKS
+222 DKLIFTPDTKAKS

-248 NVDPKSNDSNITE
+248 NVDPKSNESNITESSNTE
-261 PSDTELSDT
+261 PSDTES
-270 EPSDTKPS
+270 
-278 DKPSDTEPS
+278 S
-287 NQLNSIEVDL
+287 NAEQSKQSNILEVDL

-340 PFPKSPHLQSDTQNI
+340 PFPKSPHLQSDTQNV

-377 HTDIVVNVQ
+377 HTDIAVNVQ

-401 ISTNKS
+401 ISTNMS
-407 LDDLKNKIDQIDTKV
+407 LDALQNKIDQIDTKL

>member
-1 MRKTNLLYSSY
+1 MRKTNLLYSTY

-45 LCAYINVK
+45 LCAYINVSEE
-53 PDNNGNIDSF
+53 NIGSF

-95 PLEYLIETI
+95 PLEYLINTL
-104 KDFDDSFSINYAGQV
+104 KDFDNEFSINYVGQV

-139 NGGKAILNPSKGV
+139 NGGKAIPNPVNGV
-152 KKIVDYNN
+152 KKTVDYNN
-160 SYDYLYGW
+160 NSTYLYGW
-168 SSYDATNN
+168 SSYDAT
-176 SYNSYIYNGPSIYRD
+176 SSSYIYNGPSIYKD

-197 KLSDNNDNNDN
+197 NDK
-208 NENNSYIY
+208 NNSYMY
-216 VSSYKY
+216 VSYY
-222 DKLIFTPADKAKS
+222 EHDKLIFTPDTKAKS

-248 NVDPKSNDSNITE
+248 NVDPKSNESNITE
-261 PSDTELSDT
+261 SSDTELPNTESSDV
-270 EPSDTKPS
+270 EQSKPS
-278 DKPSDTEPS
+278 
-287 NQLNSIEVDL
+287 NILEVDL

-377 HTDIVVNVQ
+377 HTDIAVNVQ
-386 ALSNRISDVESKINN
+386 ALSNRISNVESKINN
-401 ISTNKS
+401 ISTNMS
-407 LDDLKNKIDQIDTKV
+407 LDALQNKIDQIDTKL

>member
-1 MRKTNLLYSSY
+1 MRKTNLLYSTY

-45 LCAYINVK
+45 LCAYINVT
-53 PDNNGNIDSF
+53 PDNISSF

-95 PLEYLIETI
+95 PLEYLINTL
-104 KDFDDSFSINYAGQV
+104 KDFDNEFSINYVGQV

-139 NGGKAILNPSKGV
+139 NGGKAIPNPV
-152 KKIVDYNN
+152 TVAKKTVDYNN

-176 SYNSYIYNGPSIYRD
+176 SYIYNGPYIYRD

-197 KLSDNNDNNDN
+197 DKKNH
-208 NENNSYIY
+208 IY
-216 VSSYKY
+216 VSSYEH
-222 DKLIFTPADKAKS
+222 DKLIFTPDAKAKS

-248 NVDPKSNDSNITE
+248 NVDPKSNESNITE
-261 PSDTELSDT
+261 SSNT
-270 EPSDTKPS
+270 EPSDIESPDAEQSKP
-278 DKPSDTEPS
+278 
-287 NQLNSIEVDL
+287 LNILEVDL

-311 QKFKKITL
+311 QGFNKITL

-377 HTDIVVNVQ
+377 HTDIAVNVQ

-401 ISTNKS
+401 ISTNMS
-407 LDDLKNKIDQIDTKV
+407 LDALQNKIDQIDTKL

>member
-1 MRKTNLLYSSY
+1 MRKTNLLYSTY

-45 LCAYINVK
+45 LCAYINVT
-53 PDNNGNIDSF
+53 PDNIGSF

-95 PLEYLIETI
+95 PLEYLINTL
-104 KDFDDSFSINYAGQV
+104 KDFDNEFSINYVGQV

-139 NGGKAILNPSKGV
+139 NGGKATISDVTGTKKTV
-152 KKIVDYNN
+152 KTVDYNN

-168 SSYDATNN
+168 SSYNATN
-176 SYNSYIYNGPSIYRD
+176 NSYIYNGPSIYEH

-197 KLSDNNDNNDN
+197 NNDNDN
-208 NENNSYIY
+208 NENNSYMY
-216 VSSYKY
+216 VSSYEH
-222 DKLIFTPADKAKS
+222 DKLIFTPDTNAKS

-248 NVDPKSNDSNITE
+248 NVDPKSNESNI
-261 PSDTELSDT
+261 T

-278 DKPSDTEPS
+278 DTEPS
-287 NQLNSIEVDL
+287 KQLNSIEVDL

-311 QKFKKITL
+311 QGFNKITL

-340 PFPKSPHLQSDTQNI
+340 PFPKSPHLQSDTQNV

-377 HTDIVVNVQ
+377 HTDIAVNMQ
-386 ALSNRISDVESKINN
+386 ALSNRIFDVESKINN
-401 ISTNKS
+401 ISTNMS
-407 LDDLKNKIDQIDTKV
+407 LDALQNKIDQIDTKL

>member
-1 MRKTNLLYSSY
+1 MRKTNLLYSTY

-45 LCAYINVK
+45 LCAYINVT
-53 PDNNGNIDSF
+53 PDNIGSF

-95 PLEYLIETI
+95 PLEYLINTL
-104 KDFDDSFSINYAGQV
+104 KDFDNGFSINYVGQV

-139 NGGKAILNPSKGV
+139 NGGKATPNPV
-152 KKIVDYNN
+152 DVAKKTVDYNN

-168 SSYDATNN
+168 SSYDESNKE
-176 SYNSYIYNGPSIYRD
+176 YIYNGPSIYEH

-197 KLSDNNDNNDN
+197 KLSDNDN
-208 NENNSYIY
+208 NEDNSYIY

-222 DKLIFTPADKAKS
+222 DKLIFTPDTKAKS

-248 NVDPKSNDSNITE
+248 NVDPKSNESNITE
-261 PSDTELSDT
+261 PSNTEL
-270 EPSDTKPS
+270 SDTKPS
-278 DKPSDTEPS
+278 DTEAS
-287 NQLNSIEVDL
+287 KQLNSIEVDL

-311 QKFKKITL
+311 QGFKKITL

-340 PFPKSPHLQSDTQNI
+340 PFPKSPHLQSDTQNV

-377 HTDIVVNVQ
+377 HTDIAVNVQ
-386 ALSNRISDVESKINN
+386 ALSNRISDVESRINN

-407 LDDLKNKIDQIDTKV
+407 LDALRNKVDQIDTKL

>member
-1 MRKTNLLYSSY
+1 MRKTNLLYSTY

-45 LCAYINVK
+45 LCAYINVT
-53 PDNNGNIDSF
+53 PDNIGSF

-95 PLEYLIETI
+95 PLEYLINTL
-104 KDFDDSFSINYAGQV
+104 KDFDKEFSINYVGQV

-139 NGGKAILNPSKGV
+139 NGGKATPNPV
-152 KKIVDYNN
+152 TVAKKTVDYNN

-176 SYNSYIYNGPSIYRD
+176 SYIYNGPAIYEH

-197 KLSDNNDNNDN
+197 DKKNH
-208 NENNSYIY
+208 IY
-216 VSSYKY
+216 VSSYEH

-248 NVDPKSNDSNITE
+248 NVDHKSNESNITE
-261 PSDTELSDT
+261 SSDT
-270 EPSDTKPS
+270 
-278 DKPSDTEPS
+278 KPSDTEPS
-287 NQLNSIEVDL
+287 DKEPSKQLNSIEVDL

-340 PFPKSPHLQSDTQNI
+340 PFPKSPHLQSDTQNV

-377 HTDIVVNVQ
+377 HTDIAVNVQ

-401 ISTNKS
+401 ISTNMS
-407 LDDLKNKIDQIDTKV
+407 LDALQNKIDQIDTKL